1 MSDLSE
7 PDARERRFLWL
18 PLLGSVFAGLGLR
31 LWNLRGQVLG
41 GDELH
46 AVRAAV
52 ARTVPEILTT
62 YSLTDHSLPLTAL
75 YRWLLDH
82 GMTLSELALRLPS
95 LLCGALAL
103 AVFPYTLAG
112 RVPRPAVL
120 LYAWLG
126 AISPALVLYSRIA
139 RSYLPMVLC
148 GFVAVMA
155 FEAWWRTR
163 SWKWGGAYVVAGA
176 LAVWLHLGAAPLV
189 VAPFLF
195 ACGDL
200 FTRDGERWER
210 VRGLA
215 VLATALA
222 LACSTFLLP
231 ARASLERLVAKKS
244 VEQSVPPATVW
255 DVLRLQ
261 AGTPSYTVAILFWIG
276 ALAGLALLLRDR
288 PRFGAF
294 TLTVSAGHLLGL
306 LILSPQGLGHP
317 LVLNRYLLPVLPFV
331 LLWEAHGLGRLWTRK
346 AGGCAGFVAQRY
358 ATRFFLL
365 LLFWTGPFLSPGYRD
380 GSFMHHN
387 DFVDF
392 VHPRATLP
400 DELVP
405 AVYRDL
411 PRGPVLEFPWPT
423 VWDHGRVFYI
433 YQKIHERR
441 VMVSAP
447 FDLPRQPGIDF
458 RNEVPPDPAAIL
470 ASPART
476 LAVHLRLPWEEDRVQ
491 APGRPP
497 SRPMRPKIR
506 QDYRRAGERLAARLV
521 EAWGPPDKSEGF
533 VRVWDLERVRR
544 ASRDPHMANQVG
556 TR

>member
-1 MSDLSE
+1 MAASP
-7 PDARERRFLWL
+7 PDTDPRESRFLWL
-18 PLLGSVFAGLGLR
+18 ALAGSVFAGLGLR
-31 LWNLRGQVLG
+31 IWNLRGQVLG

-62 YSLTDHSLPLTAL
+62 YSLSDHSLPLTAL
-75 YRWLLDH
+75 YRWLLGH
-82 GMTLSELALRLPS
+82 GFTLSELTLRLPS

-103 AVFPYTLAG
+103 VVLPYTFAG
-112 RVPRPAVL
+112 RVPRPAL
-120 LYAWLG
+120 LLFAWLG

-163 SWKWGGAYVVAGA
+163 SWKSGAVYVLFGA
-176 LAVWLHLGAAPLV
+176 LAVWLHLGAAPFV

-195 ACGDL
+195 ALGDL
-200 FTRDGERWER
+200 FTRRGERWER
-210 VRGLA
+210 MRGLA
-215 VLATALA
+215 VLGTALA

-244 VEQSVPPATVW
+244 VEQSVPLATVW

-261 AGTPSYTVAILFWIG
+261 AGTPSHTVAILFWIG
-276 ALAGLALLLRDR
+276 ALAGLVLLLRDR
-288 PRFGAF
+288 PRLGAF
-294 TLTVSAGHLLGL
+294 TLTVSAGHLLGM

-346 AGGCAGFVAQRY
+346 AGGCTGLVAQRY

-387 DFVDF
+387 DFVGF
-392 VHPRATLP
+392 AHPRATLP
-400 DELVP
+400 DDLVP

-411 PRGPVLEFPWPT
+411 PRGPVLEYPWPT

-433 YQKIHERR
+433 YQRIHDRR
-441 VMVSAP
+441 VLVSAP
-447 FDLPRQPGIDF
+447 LDLPRRPGIDF
-458 RNEVPPDPAAIL
+458 RNEVPPEPDAIL

-476 LAVHLRLPWEEDRVQ
+476 LVVHLRLPWEEDRVQ
-491 APGRPP
+491 TPGRPP
-497 SRPMRPKIR
+497 SRRMRPNLR

-521 EAWGPPDKSEGF
+521 EAWGPPDKADGF
-533 VRVWDLERVRR
+533 VRVWDLERQRVLK
-544 ASRDPHMANQVG
+544 SPPDP
-556 TR
+556 